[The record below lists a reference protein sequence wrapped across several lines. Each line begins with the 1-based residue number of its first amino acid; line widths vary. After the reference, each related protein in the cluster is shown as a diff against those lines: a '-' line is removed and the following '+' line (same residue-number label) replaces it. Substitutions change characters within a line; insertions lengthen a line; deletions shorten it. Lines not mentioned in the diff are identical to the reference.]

1 MSSHIQTLL
10 QQALAKH
17 QQGSL
22 QQAEDLYVQV
32 LQIDAQQFDALHLI
46 GLIAKQRGDAQSAMN
61 FFAKAIA
68 VNPRDA
74 KVHCNLGATFQE
86 IGNAKQ
92 ALVCYDL
99 ALALKSD
106 YALAW
111 NNRGNSL
118 RALHR
123 YQEALDS
130 FTKAMEIQ
138 LNYPE
143 AFLNRGICLQ
153 ELEEH
158 EQALAD
164 FEDALSLRSDYAEAA
179 FARAFSLQ
187 QLRLYEQAHTAYSH
201 ALNTALAAKT
211 NHSSTEKLAAIF
223 CNRGMV
229 RAKLQHFDEA
239 LSDFQQAIA
248 LRADFMNAYIQAAHI
263 HQRLQQN
270 AAAIHCYQTALK
282 LALDTGNE
290 NIYKK
295 NIEQEIAYHLAALG
309 VAPTPMAAPTSYIKD
324 LFDQY
329 ADHFDTHLQEHLAY
343 QVPQLLQTA
352 LQDLGIK
359 QSKQLAYA
367 TDLGCGT
374 GLCGDFLAS
383 IAKRVTGVDLSKK
396 MLAKAQARA
405 VYDELVCDDI
415 LLYLEQPP
423 SKVDLV
429 IAADVLVYFGDLERL
444 FSLVKNCLQQHGY
457 FAFSVEESNT
467 DEVCLQ
473 SSQRYAHSAAYLD
486 RIANDHGFQLCHRSQ
501 HQGRRDAQQAVASLI
516 LVLQKI

>member
-1 MSSHIQTLL
+1 MSSPIQALL
-10 QQALAKH
+10 QQAVAKH
-17 QQGSL
+17 QQGYL

-46 GLIAKQRGDAQSAMN
+46 GLIAKQRGDTQSAMN

-68 VNPRDA
+68 INPRDA

-86 IGNAKQ
+86 IGNAQQ

-99 ALALKSD
+99 ALTLKKD

-118 RALHR
+118 RSLHR

-164 FEDALSLRSDYAEAA
+164 FEDALSLRSDYAEAV

-229 RAKLQHFDEA
+229 CAKLQRFDEA

-270 AAAIHCYQTALK
+270 EAAIRCFQTSLK
-282 LALDTGNE
+282 LALDTGRE
-290 NIYKK
+290 DIHQKTIK
-295 NIEQEIAYHLAALG
+295 QEIAYHLAALG
-309 VAPTPMAAPTSYIKD
+309 AAPTPLAAPTSYVKD

-329 ADHFDTHLQEHLAY
+329 ADHFDAHLQENLAY
-343 QVPQLLQTA
+343 QVPQLLQSA
-352 LQDLGIK
+352 LHECGLSQLGR
-359 QSKQLAYA
+359 LAHA
-367 TDLGCGT
+367 IDLGCGT
-374 GLCGDFLAS
+374 GLCGTFLAS
-383 IAKRVTGVDLSKK
+383 IVEHLTGVDLSEK
-396 MLAKAQARA
+396 MLAKARVRA

-415 LLYLEQPP
+415 LQYLEQYS
-423 SKVDLV
+423 SKSHLIV
-429 IAADVLVYFGDLERL
+429 AADVLVYLGDLDRL
-444 FSLVKNCLQQHGY
+444 FSLVKNCLQQNGY
-457 FAFSVEESNT
+457 FAFSVEESDS
-467 DEVCLQ
+467 DEFCLQ
-473 SSQRYAHSAAYLD
+473 YSQRYAHSSVYLT
-486 RIANDHGFQLCHRSQ
+486 RLAHAHGFQLRHCSQ
-501 HQGRRDAQQAVASLI
+501 HQGRRDAHQAVASLI
-516 LVLQKI
+516 VVLQRI